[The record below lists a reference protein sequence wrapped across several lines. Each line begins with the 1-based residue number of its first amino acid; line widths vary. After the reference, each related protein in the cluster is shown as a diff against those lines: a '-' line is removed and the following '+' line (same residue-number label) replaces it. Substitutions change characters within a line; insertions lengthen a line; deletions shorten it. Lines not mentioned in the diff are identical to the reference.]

1 MNLPNKLTVLRLIL
15 IPAFVALYLIQFPFH
30 EFVALGVFLIACI
43 TDFLD
48 GYIARKYNLVTDLG
62 KFLDPIADKVLVMS
76 ALVLLCISTL
86 NPLIQITYAITTIIV
101 LAREFIISGFRMI
114 AAGKNIVLAA
124 DSLGKTKT
132 VLQMISIILLLVS
145 EPIMALSVNSNFY
158 MVSVMIF
165 GIGLALLV
173 LSLVFTI
180 LSAINYI
187 AKNPTV
193 LKMAKPEENKDA
205 E

>member
-132 VLQMISIILLLVS
+132 VLQMISIILLLIS

-158 MVSVMIF
+158 MVAVMIF